1 MIDHDRL
8 FKELIQTFFWEF
20 IELFLPEVLEYV
32 ETDTLTFLPEEIF
45 TDVTSGDKRKID
57 LLAQVKQEGQD
68 SYFLI
73 HLENQAYNQKEFERR
88 MFHYFAR
95 LDAKYLLPIFPIVIF
110 SYDEPKRPEKSQY
123 TVNFPNRKVL
133 EFNYFA
139 IQLNNLKWRNF
150 LNQPNPVA
158 AALMA
163 KMDFQP
169 QERVRVKL
177 ECLRMLV
184 TLQLNPAKIELI
196 SGFIDT
202 YLRLNTAEEEELNT
216 ELKQANLVEEEQ
228 IMEIVTSWME
238 KGIEQGIEQGIKQGI
253 KQGIEQGEQK
263 IIKRQVKRRFNNITP
278 TLESQI
284 NSLSSEQLENLADV
298 IFDLQSLAD
307 LTNWLEQQ
315 K

>member
-32 ETDTLTFLPEEIF
+32 AQDSLTFLTEEIF
-45 TDVTSGDKRKID
+45 TDVTTGDKRRID
-57 LLAQVKQEGQD
+57 LLAQVKWRGEN

-95 LDAKYLLPIFPIVIF
+95 LDAKYLMPIFPIVIF

-123 TVNFPNRKVL
+123 TVNFPHRKIL

-139 IQLNNLKWRNF
+139 IQLNNLNWRTF
-150 LNQPNPVA
+150 LNKPNPVA

-169 QERVRVKL
+169 EERVRVKL

-202 YLRLNTAEEEELNT
+202 YLKLNATEEQELDT
-216 ELKQANLVEEEQ
+216 ELKQANLVEEAQ

-238 KGIEQGIEQGIKQGI
+238 KG
-253 KQGIEQGEQK
+253 EQK
-263 IIKRQVKRRFNNITP
+263 IVKRQLKRRFNNIDSA
-278 TLESQI
+278 LESRI
-284 NSLSSEQLENLADV
+284 NSLSLEQIENLADA
-298 IFDLQSLAD
+298 IFDLQSLED
-307 LTNWLEQQ
+307 LINWLDQQ
-315 K
+315 N

>member
-20 IELFLPEVLEYV
+20 IELFLPEILEYV

-57 LLAQVKQEGQD
+57 LLAQVKWEGQN

-133 EFNYFA
+133 EFNYVS

-238 KGIEQGIEQGIKQGI
+238 KGIEQG
-253 KQGIEQGEQK
+253 EQK

-284 NSLSSEQLENLADV
+284 NSLSSAQLENLADV

>member
-20 IELFLPEVLEYV
+20 IELFLPEILEYV

-57 LLAQVKQEGQD
+57 LLAQVKWEGQN

-133 EFNYFA
+133 EFNYVS

-238 KGIEQGIEQGIKQGI
+238 KGIEKGI
-253 KQGIEQGEQK
+253 KQGIEEGEQK

-284 NSLSSEQLENLADV
+284 NSLSSAQLENLADV

>member
-238 KGIEQGIEQGIKQGI
+238 KGI

-284 NSLSSEQLENLADV
+284 NRLSSEQLENLADV

>member
-20 IELFLPEVLEYV
+20 IELFLPEILEYV
-32 ETDTLTFLPEEIF
+32 EQDTLTFLPEEIF
-45 TDVTSGDKRKID
+45 TDVTSGEKRKVD
-57 LLAQVKQEGQD
+57 LLTQVKWQEQNR
-68 SYFLI
+68 YFLI
-73 HLENQAYNQKEFERR
+73 HLENQAYNQREFERR

-123 TVNFPNRKVL
+123 IVNFPNRKIL
-133 EFNYFA
+133 EFNYVA
-139 IQLNNLKWRNF
+139 IQLNNLNWRSF

-163 KMDFQP
+163 KMNFAP
-169 QERVRVKL
+169 EERVRVKL

-202 YLRLNTAEEEELNT
+202 YLRLNLTEEQQLET
-216 ELKQANLVEEEQ
+216 ELEQANLAEEEQ

-238 KGIEQGIEQGIKQGI
+238 KGIER
-253 KQGIEQGEQK
+253 GEQK
-263 IIKRQVKRRFNNITP
+263 IIKRLLKQRFNNMTP
-278 TLESQI
+278 TLENRI
-284 NSLSSEQLENLADV
+284 NGLSSEQIENLADS
-298 IFDLQSLAD
+298 IFDFQSLED
-307 LTNWLEQQ
+307 FLNWLNQQ
-315 K
+315 N

>member
-20 IELFLPEVLEYV
+20 IELFLPEVLDYV
-32 ETDTLTFLPEEIF
+32 NKDSLTFLPEEIF

-57 LLAQVKQEGQD
+57 LLAKVKFREQD
-68 SYFLI
+68 TYFLI

-123 TVNFPNRKVL
+123 TVNFPNKKIL
-133 EFNYFA
+133 EFNYIA
-139 IQLNNLKWRNF
+139 IQLNNLNWRNF

-163 KMDFQP
+163 KMDFKP
-169 QERVRVKL
+169 EERVRVKL

-184 TLQLNPAKIELI
+184 TLQLNPAKMELI

-202 YLRLNTAEEEELNT
+202 YLKLNATEEQALDT
-216 ELKQANLVEEEQ
+216 ELKQANLVEEEG

-238 KGIEQGIEQGIKQGI
+238 KGIEKGIER
-253 KQGIEQGEQK
+253 GIEQGEQK
-263 IIKRQVKRRFNNITP
+263 IIKRQLKRRFNNIDS
-278 TLESQI
+278 TLESRI
-284 NSLSSEQLENLADV
+284 DSLSVEQIENLADA
-298 IFDLQSLAD
+298 IFDFQAVED
-307 LTNWLEQQ
+307 LINWLDQQ
-315 K
+315 N

>member
-32 ETDTLTFLPEEIF
+32 TQDTLTFLTEEIF
-45 TDVTSGDKRKID
+45 TDVTTGEKRRID
-57 LLAQVKQEGQD
+57 LLAQVKWRGED
-68 SYFLI
+68 SCFLI

-95 LDAKYLLPIFPIVIF
+95 LDAKYLMPIFPIVIF
-110 SYDEPKRPEKSQY
+110 SYDEPKRLKKSQY

-139 IQLNNLKWRNF
+139 IQLNNLNWRNF

-163 KMDFQP
+163 KMDFKP
-169 QERVRVKL
+169 EEKIKVKL

-184 TLQLNPAKIELI
+184 TLKLNPAKIELI

-202 YLRLNTAEEEELNT
+202 YLRLNAREEQELDT

-228 IMEIVTSWME
+228 IMEIVTSWMQ
-238 KGIEQGIEQGIKQGI
+238 K
-253 KQGIEQGEQK
+253 GIEQGEQK
-263 IIKRQVKRRFNNITP
+263 IVKKLLKRRFNNIDY
-278 TLESQI
+278 TLENRI
-284 NSLSSEQLENLADV
+284 NDLSSEQIENLADA
-298 IFDLQSLAD
+298 IFDFQSLED
-307 LTNWLEQQ
+307 FIKWLEQQ
-315 K
+315 D

>member
-20 IELFLPEVLEYV
+20 IELFLLEILEYV
-32 ETDTLTFLPEEIF
+32 EKDTLTFLPEEIF
-45 TDVTSGDKRKID
+45 TDVTAGDKRKID
-57 LLAQVKQEGQD
+57 LLAQVKWQGKD

-73 HLENQAYNQKEFERR
+73 HLENQGYNQKEFERR
-88 MFHYFAR
+88 MFHYFSR

-110 SYDEPKRPEKSQY
+110 SYDEPKRPEKNQY
-123 TVNFPNRKVL
+123 TVNFPNRKIL
-133 EFNYFA
+133 EFNYVA
-139 IQLNNLKWRNF
+139 IQLNNLNWRNF

-163 KMDFQP
+163 KMDFAP
-169 QERVRVKL
+169 EERVRVKL

-184 TLQLNPAKIELI
+184 TLQLNPAKMELI

-202 YLRLNTAEEEELNT
+202 YLRLNTIEEQQLET
-216 ELKQANLVEEEQ
+216 ELKQANLVEQEQ

-238 KGIEQGIEQGIKQGI
+238 KGIEQG
-253 KQGIEQGEQK
+253 EQK
-263 IIKRQVKRRFNNITP
+263 IVKKLLKRRFNNITP
-278 TLESQI
+278 S
-284 NSLSSEQLENLADV
+284 LENRINELSV
-298 IFDLQSLAD
+298 EQIESLAD
-307 LTNWLEQQ
+307 AIFDFQSVDNLINWLDQQ

>member
-20 IELFLPEVLEYV
+20 IELFLPEILEYV
-32 ETDTLTFLPEEIF
+32 ETESLTFLPEELF

-57 LLAQVKQEGQD
+57 LLAQVKWQEQD
-68 SYFLI
+68 SYLLI

-110 SYDEPKRPEKSQY
+110 SYDEPKRLEKSQY
-123 TVNFPNRKVL
+123 LVNFPNRKIL

-139 IQLNNLKWRNF
+139 IQLNNLNWRNF

-163 KMDFQP
+163 KMDFKP
-169 QERVRVKL
+169 EERVRVKL

-202 YLRLNTAEEEELNT
+202 YLRLNTTEEQALNT
-216 ELKQANLVEEEQ
+216 ELEQANLVEKEQ

-238 KGIEQGIEQGIKQGI
+238 KG
-253 KQGIEQGEQK
+253 EQK
-263 IIKRQVKRRFNNITP
+263 IIQRQLKRRFDNINP
-278 TLESQI
+278 TLETRINTLSLEQI
-284 NSLSSEQLENLADV
+284 ENLADA
-298 IFDLQSLAD
+298 IFDLQSLED
-307 LTNWLEQQ
+307 LTNWLNQQ
-315 K
+315 N

>member
-32 ETDTLTFLPEEIF
+32 TQDSLNFLTEEIF
-45 TDVTSGDKRKID
+45 TDVTTGDKRRVD
-57 LLAQVKQEGQD
+57 LLAQVKWRGED

-73 HLENQAYNQKEFERR
+73 HLENQAYNQKEIERR

-95 LDAKYLLPIFPIVIF
+95 LDSKFLMPIFPIVIF

-123 TVNFPNRKVL
+123 LVNFPHRKIL
-133 EFNYFA
+133 EFNYVA
-139 IQLNNLKWRNF
+139 IQLNNLNWRSF
-150 LNQPNPVA
+150 LNKPNPVA

-163 KMDFQP
+163 KMNFQP
-169 QERVRVKL
+169 EERIKVKL

-202 YLRLNTAEEEELNT
+202 YIKLNTTEEQELNA
-216 ELKQANLVEEEQ
+216 ELHQANLIEEEK

-238 KGIEQGIEQGIKQGI
+238 KGIEK
-253 KQGIEQGEQK
+253 GIEQGEQK
-263 IIKRQVKRRFNNITP
+263 IVKRQLKRRFNDITP
-278 TLESQI
+278 AIESRI
-284 NSLSSEQLENLADV
+284 NELSSPQIESLADA
-298 IFDLQSLAD
+298 IFDLETLED
-307 LTNWLEQQ
+307 LINWLEQQ
-315 K
+315 R

>member
-20 IELFLPEVLEYV
+20 IELFLPEVLDYV
-32 ETDTLTFLPEEIF
+32 TKDSLIFLPEEIF

-57 LLAQVKQEGQD
+57 LLAQVKFREQD
-68 SYFLI
+68 TYFLI

-95 LDAKYLLPIFPIVIF
+95 LDSKYLLPIFPIVIF

-123 TVNFPNRKVL
+123 KVNFLNRKIL
-133 EFNYFA
+133 EFNYVA
-139 IQLNNLKWRNF
+139 IQLNNLNWRIF

-163 KMDFQP
+163 KMEFKLE
-169 QERVRVKL
+169 ERVRVKL

-184 TLQLNPAKIELI
+184 TLKLNPAKIELI
-196 SGFIDT
+196 SGFIDI
-202 YLRLNTAEEEELNT
+202 YLRLNATEEQELET

-238 KGIEQGIEQGIKQGI
+238 KGIEQGIEQG
-253 KQGIEQGEQK
+253 EQK
-263 IIKRQVKRRFNNITP
+263 IIKRQLKRRFNNIDSA
-278 TLESQI
+278 LE
-284 NSLSSEQLENLADV
+284 NRVNGLSSEQLENLADA
-298 IFDLQSLAD
+298 IFDFQSLED
-307 LTNWLEQQ
+307 LIKWLDQQ
-315 K
+315 N